1 LLVLAV
7 AALFLPRG
15 GDRAVYPAGP
25 GETAVIVYVI
35 DNGLHSDLV
44 LPTAPLRLRSGAMAE
59 ALESLPPTAFVTLGW
74 GDARFFADSSP
85 EAGRLLDGVRALL
98 APGNVSL
105 IRLESL
111 DRPPQ
116 QAYRERVLALSLS
129 ARGFDRLAARLDR
142 SFASPAALAPP
153 FPRRASDAR
162 YFPSVERFSLL
173 HLCNHWTGELL
184 AAAGLSTRPGL
195 DTVAEGLAFDLRTFD
210 GATRVR

>member
-1 LLVLAV
+1 MTRPDKPLRARRPRAWIGGGLLVLAV

-129 ARGFDRLAARLDR
+129 ARGFDRLAARLAGCAR
-142 SFASPAALAPP
+142 PALSATRLRRPLFPQCRALQPAAPL
-153 FPRRASDAR
+153 
-162 YFPSVERFSLL
+162 
-173 HLCNHWTGELL
+173 
-184 AAAGLSTRPGL
+184 
-195 DTVAEGLAFDLRTFD
+195 
-210 GATRVR
+210 